1 MVRIQFGTLSIPSC
15 PVDEY
20 MQKFFHSE
28 ESLDEVERKDLD
40 SFSEGLKELEDGNLD
55 LLAMPAQMLHGKQLE
70 MYNSGC
76 EVIGARTPRT
86 PNMILVSENKLQY
99 QPRSAIILTDSKL
112 IRSQL
117 RRARRGIRVLSS
129 KAFIEINKITEK
141 FENELEKYSW
151 MERLRLNGEIDG
163 FVIPRVIYSQIEIN
177 GRRHTLLP
185 DPHNLG
191 DNHFLPKPYSDLVVI
206 IGRKYFP
213 NSIGKFFTETEGDT
227 IWKIHD
233 YFLGSMK
240 EDNIDEIGFLVRHR
254 KLSTLMLQAEKDR
267 DLLMEQAFH
276 DYEGEVTTSEV
287 LVEIKIERISND
299 GKKTI
304 SLHRVIPYSEYQV
317 AIVSA
322 EKDWRKI
329 LQNAF
334 DVDPKFI
341 ND

>member
-20 MQKFFHSE
+20 MQKFFDSE

-206 IGRKYFP
+206 IGRKNFP
-213 NSIGKFFTETEGDT
+213 NSIGKLFTETEGNT
-227 IWKIHD
+227 I
-233 YFLGSMK
+233 
-240 EDNIDEIGFLVRHR
+240 
-254 KLSTLMLQAEKDR
+254 
-267 DLLMEQAFH
+267 
-276 DYEGEVTTSEV
+276 
-287 LVEIKIERISND
+287 
-299 GKKTI
+299 
-304 SLHRVIPYSEYQV
+304 
-317 AIVSA
+317 
-322 EKDWRKI
+322 
-329 LQNAF
+329 
-334 DVDPKFI
+334 
-341 ND
+341 

>member
-1 MVRIQFGTLSIPSC
+1 
-15 PVDEY
+15 
-20 MQKFFHSE
+20 
-28 ESLDEVERKDLD
+28 
-40 SFSEGLKELEDGNLD
+40 
-55 LLAMPAQMLHGKQLE
+55 
-70 MYNSGC
+70 
-76 EVIGARTPRT
+76 
-86 PNMILVSENKLQY
+86 MILVSENKLQY

-129 KAFIEINKITEK
+129 KAFIEINKITGK
-141 FENELEKYSW
+141 FESELEKYSW

-206 IGRKYFP
+206 IGRKNFP
-213 NSIGKFFTETEGDT
+213 NSIGKLFTETEGDT